1 MQNDNLLW
9 NKMASLNRTKLIVD
23 IVAFVIGF
31 LHIVGIIILF
41 AMPVQNNGESTSN
54 TNGTVFMVILN
65 LLFGLLYFAFFVV
78 DIVLIVQLFITL
90 GKVSDASKSEYDK
103 SSTLLIFMI
112 LSIFITLIFT
122 IILFFKLKEIVEK
135 TSVISDVNNSDNVET
150 KIIETQENPKNTLL

>member
-1 MQNDNLLW
+1 
-9 NKMASLNRTKLIVD
+9 MASLNRTKLIVD